1 MSADWDSE
9 NFVPAPILSS
19 IVNKWDGEDEDLNV
33 KDNWEDDDEDKKKE
47 ENKKKPSQQSK
58 KPKSKLEEK
67 IEERERKE
75 RTRLRKQ
82 ELEEEVDFSNMTPEQ
97 IQAEK
102 LRRQKIIEEAD
113 FEVAKEMLGLNDEDS
128 LLDKMNPKTK
138 EEFTAYK
145 DALCKNILCFKKSEY
160 FPSFIEELFRD
171 LSAGLTL
178 TELKKVKLNLDNMFN
193 EKSRV
198 EKLEK
203 SKKSKGKGKAKLRV
217 EENDMV

>member
-1 MSADWDSE
+1 MWR
-9 NFVPAPILSS
+9 FVVFYFFAKYYFTLQQTLS
-19 IVNKWDGEDEDLNV
+19 WCTGYYC

-67 IEERERKE
+67 IEEREVCSNIFEFLFINVFILQYNLNNWILEQRKE

-113 FEVAKEMLGLNDEDS
+113 FEVAKEMLGWYRIFL
-128 LLDKMNPKTK
+128 
-138 EEFTAYK
+138 
-145 DALCKNILCFKKSEY
+145 
-160 FPSFIEELFRD
+160 FIELH
-171 LSAGLTL
+171 SYT
-178 TELKKVKLNLDNMFN
+178 
-193 EKSRV
+193 
-198 EKLEK
+198 
-203 SKKSKGKGKAKLRV
+203 
-217 EENDMV
+217 